1 MHERWFTEGHFPVHF
16 GDALTGRTLV
26 PVAIAIAITTVA
38 TLLWRVRGRRAIVPG
53 PLEIGMTWENYQSLL
68 SWMPLIIGVHTAVL
82 LMVSGVELQL
92 FVPNLELP
100 WHFLG
105 GAIAL
110 AEIVIALSF
119 LYGAL
124 TRLGAILLAA
134 IWLAGV
140 IFFGPVLLLEH
151 VLFLGIAF
159 FLFATGRGP
168 LAIDMTMQRLHKP
181 AERLMPYAVP
191 VLRILTG
198 TSIVVLSFTEKLWN
212 VPMGLKFL
220 AIHPFNFLPA
230 LGFEQITD
238 LDFLIIAGTVEL
250 TFGLLLASGAFVR
263 LTILVLWVPFNLTIP
278 FLGWRELVGHLPIYG
293 IMALLLI
300 WGEQKPATDAAFVE
314 GVERKDNERVV
325 DQKASSR

>member
-1 MHERWFTEGHFPVHF
+1 
-16 GDALTGRTLV
+16 
-26 PVAIAIAITTVA
+26 
-38 TLLWRVRGRRAIVPG
+38 
-53 PLEIGMTWENYQSLL
+53 
-68 SWMPLIIGVHTAVL
+68 MPLIIGVHTAVL
-82 LMVSGVELQL
+82 LLVSGVELQL

-100 WHFLG
+100 WHFVG

-124 TRLGAILLAA
+124 TRVGALFLAA
-134 IWLAGV
+134 IWLTGAV
-140 IFFGPVLLLEH
+140 LFGPLLLLEH

-181 AERLMPYAVP
+181 IEKLMPFAVP

-198 TSIVVLSFTEKLWN
+198 TSIVVLAFTEKLWN
-212 VPMGLKFL
+212 VPMGLAFL
-220 AIHPFNFLPA
+220 AAHPFNFLPA
-230 LGFEQITD
+230 LGFGGVTD

-263 LTILVLWVPFNLTIP
+263 LTILVLWVPFNLSVP

-300 WGEQKPATDAAFVE
+300 WGEQKPEKDVAFVK
-314 GVERKDNERVV
+314 GVDRKERESTSG
-325 DQKASSR
+325 Q